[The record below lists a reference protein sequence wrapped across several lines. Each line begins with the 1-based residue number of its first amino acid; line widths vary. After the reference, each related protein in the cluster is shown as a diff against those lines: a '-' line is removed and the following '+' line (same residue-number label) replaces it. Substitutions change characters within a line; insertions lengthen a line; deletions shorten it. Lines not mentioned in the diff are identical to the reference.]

1 VRLARLDTPFFSG
14 SMRRHIRF
22 FALTAALVLIAGYA
36 LLPRTPTLTIRN
48 ERGKVLARLACE
60 DGRFVHR
67 YVHSVHL
74 SDVDEEYSIKPD
86 GSLRLTATRFDTLG
100 VGIPYDAEGGLSQ
113 DGNRFVLRMDRRYR
127 SLPVRVSP
135 LPGHGIVT
143 GGRIY
148 PLSDWIGPGELIV
161 LEARYIPRI
170 GVRTPRR
177 EDR

>member
-1 VRLARLDTPFFSG
+1 
-14 SMRRHIRF
+14 MRRPIRL
-22 FALTAALVLIAGYA
+22 FALAAVLVLIAGYA

-48 ERGKVLARLACE
+48 ERGRILARLACE

-74 SDVDEEYSIKPD
+74 SDVDEEYSIEPD

-100 VGIPYDAEGGLSQ
+100 VGIPYDAEGGFSK

-135 LPGHGIVT
+135 IPGHVIVT
-143 GGRIY
+143 GGRIF
-148 PLSDWIGPGELIV
+148 PLSEWVGPGELAV
-161 LEARYIPRI
+161 LEARNIPRI
-170 GVRTPRR
+170 GIRTPRR